1 MLDRLIY
8 WLAIGFGAGRAPFA
22 PGTFG
27 TAIAV
32 PVYWLMQP
40 LSAPW
45 YAVVT
50 LILFALGV
58 AICTRVAQVFGL
70 VDPPSVVWD
79 EIVGYLIAMFMAPV
93 GWIYV
98 VLGFV
103 LFRLFDVWK
112 PYPIHLL
119 ERLPRGWGVM
129 ADDALAGLYAALCLQ
144 GVAWSLS

>member
-1 MLDRLIY
+1 MLNRLAY

-27 TAIAV
+27 TAAAI
-32 PVYWLMQP
+32 PLYWLMQP

-45 YAVVT
+45 YAATTV
-50 LILFALGV
+50 LLFVLGV
-58 AICTRVAQVFGL
+58 AICTRVVTVLGL

-79 EIVGYLIAMFMAPV
+79 EIVGYLVTLFMAPG
-93 GWIYV
+93 GWEYMA
-98 VLGFV
+98 LGFV

-112 PYPIHLL
+112 PYPIYLL

-129 ADDALAGLYAALCLQ
+129 ADDALAGVYAALCLQ
-144 GVAWSLS
+144 GLAWLLN